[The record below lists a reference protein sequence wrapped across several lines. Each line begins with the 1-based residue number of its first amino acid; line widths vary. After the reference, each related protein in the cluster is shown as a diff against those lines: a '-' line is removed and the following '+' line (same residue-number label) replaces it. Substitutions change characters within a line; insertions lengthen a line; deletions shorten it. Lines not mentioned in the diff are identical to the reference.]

1 MNFVKPC
8 CSKVNN
14 YMQDE
19 LGRWKKTGKVGN
31 MTIRSERHA
40 ENMVMQRALRDAT
53 TNGYMKPYGNY
64 TYKG

>member
-8 CSKVNN
+8 CNKVNG

-19 LGRWKKTGKVGN
+19 LGRWRETGKVGN

-40 ENMVMQRALRDAT
+40 ENMVMQRALRKAT
-53 TNGYMKPYGNY
+53 TNGYMQPYGNF